1 MERMFN
7 AYKIRYEK
15 LNEEFLP
22 SRAARSIKRINIY
35 INLDDLYHRIHRPYT
50 ELEFQTTGQSVS
62 REIVSNLLNLI
73 AHYKNWAAK
82 EHMQAIIFLLYTTS
96 NVFKNAVRIAS
107 YRRYF
112 NQINSSA
119 NMDFYHINSA
129 ITGGYNILQ
138 VMTKYV
144 HNAYAIDTS
153 YLEPSMVPL
162 FLSREYP
169 ADFNLFVSRDEYD
182 FQYVTFGNWAIV
194 VPKGDQSTLITKG
207 TLWENVRE
215 HNAIREPVQFHPE
228 LFIWAKTIL
237 GDKYRSIPKLT
248 RTGWKTVIKYL
259 RNTSTE
265 KLNEDAEV
273 LELQLHEL
281 MRFIDGKK
289 IQDTDFNN
297 NLYCT
302 SVKEQVDAMLDS
314 DRAIITHQIVDMEDT
329 KALEEV
335 NRTIFRD
342 YPIELSKLLREA
354 PDLSSGYGTHDD
366 YAWRKL
372 LVATAKADRDRVERN
387 GQIE

>member
-7 AYKIRYEK
+7 AYKIKYER
-15 LNEEFLP
+15 LNQEFLP

-50 ELEFQTTGQSVS
+50 ELEFQTTGQTVS
-62 REIVSNLLNLI
+62 KEIVSNLLNLI

-96 NVFKNAVRIAS
+96 TVFKNAVRITG
-107 YRRYF
+107 YRKYF
-112 NQINSSA
+112 NQINNAA

-169 ADFNLFVSRDEYD
+169 AEFNLLVSRDEYD
-182 FQYVTFGNWAIV
+182 FQYVSFSNWAIV
-194 VPKGDQSTLITKG
+194 VPKGDQSTLVTKG
-207 TLWENVRE
+207 NLWENICER
-215 HNAIREPVQFHPE
+215 NAIDEPVQFHPE
-228 LFIWAKTIL
+228 LFIWAKTII

-248 RTGWKTVIKYL
+248 RTGWKTVVRYL
-259 RNTSTE
+259 RDVSSRDSSDET
-265 KLNEDAEV
+265 
-273 LELQLHEL
+273 LELQLREL
-281 MRFIDGKK
+281 SRFIDGKK
-289 IQDTDFNN
+289 IEHTNFNN

-329 KALEEV
+329 RALQEV
-335 NRTIFRD
+335 NQTVFRE
-342 YPIELSKLLREA
+342 YPIELNKLLREA
-354 PDLSSGYGTHDD
+354 PDIPSGFNTHDD

-372 LVATAKADRDRVERN
+372 LVATAKAEREK
-387 GQIE
+387 GERKDMEE